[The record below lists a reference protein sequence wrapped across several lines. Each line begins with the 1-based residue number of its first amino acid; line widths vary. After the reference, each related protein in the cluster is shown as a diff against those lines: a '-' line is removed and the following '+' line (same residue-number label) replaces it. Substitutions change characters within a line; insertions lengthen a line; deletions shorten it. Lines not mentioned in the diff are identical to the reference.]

1 MDLSVTNY
9 IIFQN
14 FIYSNYTESATN
26 FVNTFIPITGTI
38 HLAGTRLM
46 TPSRKKGWI
55 FFGKPFGSP
64 TIKLDFGLRGGA
76 LWAIFQ
82 KNLNRTFF
90 WTMYQC
96 CNEASKIFEASKIIV
111 QRLIFIFIFGQFSET
126 KESLELRRFFTEDS
140 EDFPS
145 KNSPFELSYI
155 CFWISIFF
163 HHRYDIFCSYIFF
176 TQLLIFIINLCK

>member
-9 IIFQN
+9 TIFQN

-46 TPSRKKGWI
+46 TPSPKKGWI

-96 CNEASKIFEASKIIV
+96 CNEASKIFEASKIIIIIIIKKHFFEV
-111 QRLIFIFIFGQFSET
+111 HTPKFADPTPIVHTCCEIFLFFFCGFPKAHLISAL
-126 KESLELRRFFTEDS
+126 K
-140 EDFPS
+140 
-145 KNSPFELSYI
+145 K
-155 CFWISIFF
+155 
-163 HHRYDIFCSYIFF
+163 
-176 TQLLIFIINLCK
+176 

>member
-46 TPSRKKGWI
+46 TPSPKKGWI

-111 QRLIFIFIFGQFSET
+111 QRLIFIFGQFSET
-126 KESLELRRFFTEDS
+126 KESSKLQRLLSKDWSSSSSLVSFQKPKNLRSF
-140 EDFPS
+140 EDFLP
-145 KNSPFELSYI
+145 KILKIFLQKIHLLS
-155 CFWISIFF
+155 
-163 HHRYDIFCSYIFF
+163 
-176 TQLLIFIINLCK
+176 

>member
-9 IIFQN
+9 TIFQN

-46 TPSRKKGWI
+46 TPSPKKGWI

-96 CNEASKIFEASKIIV
+96 CNEASKIFEASKIIPLRKMN
-111 QRLIFIFIFGQFSET
+111 QRWRQRWIFGQKSSKF
-126 KESLELRRFFTEDS
+126 RRSSKLHCNTDTYWHITLGSALLFLCNFFL
-140 EDFPS
+140 
-145 KNSPFELSYI
+145 KSPL
-155 CFWISIFF
+155 
-163 HHRYDIFCSYIFF
+163 FCSMYSDRDF
-176 TQLLIFIINLCK
+176 